1 MLVFMMWNS
10 IISNGVEYL
19 VVMKELG
26 FKSCVCKLCVILIIY
41 YLIIIYLIMMSH
53 NIILEL

>member
-1 MLVFMMWNS
+1 MMWNS